1 MRVWDFLKETFSEW
15 SEDRAPRMGA
25 ALAYYTVFSL
35 APVLVI
41 AIGVAGIFFGQRM
54 AEGRLM
60 HEIRNLVGPEGAG
73 AIRAMIANAAADRP
87 GGMVA
92 TMMGVA
98 ALVVGAT
105 GAFVELQDALN
116 TIWKVQPRPR
126 GLLRMLKDRFLS
138 FTLVVGIGFLLLVS
152 LVISAA
158 LAALGSV
165 TARYVSPSLLHGVNF
180 LVSFGVI
187 TVLFAMIFKI
197 LPDAKIAWRDVWLGA
212 AVASLLFSAGKFIIG
227 LYLGKS
233 GMASAYGAAGS
244 LVIVRR
250 VVHPHENDHQG
261 AGRTIGGSHAALAQ
275 VETDDELTG
284 GEEQRGDG
292 GTQPHVAPRDLRVGQ
307 DLEDHREQHRD
318 DAEGDQEIHAVE
330 QRGRHVPS
338 GDRAQGSQGCA
349 DHQRHQQQEPDPH
362 DEGEREEAVLQH
374 TKEPTGPG
382 LDLPDGVQGIL
393 ELDERP
399 GRAEDQGGH
408 THHRGDHPTRAIG
421 CRVGDHRPD
430 RSGTLGPDQVAD
442 LVHQAALGH
451 ALTEEDSGHPD
462 GDHQHRGE
470 RENRV
475 VRKGGAHP
483 GRSVLTPLAERL
495 LEKVPDAHRCTLD
508 SGSARATPSDDRHA
522 PLVAFL

>member
-87 GGMVA
+87 GGVVA
-92 TMMGVA
+92 TMMGMA
-98 ALVVGAT
+98 ALVFGAT

-116 TIWKVQPRPR
+116 TIWKVQPRSR

-197 LPDAKIAWRDVWLGA
+197 LPDAKIGWRDVWLGA

-244 LVIVRR
+244 LVIVLVWVYYSAQILFLGAEFAHVYARR
-250 VVHPHENDHQG
+250 REQALKPVTDVGVGVPPTRPRYEV
-261 AGRTIGGSHAALAQ
+261 AALAA
-275 VETDDELTG
+275 VG
-284 GEEQRGDG
+284 GF
-292 GTQPHVAPRDLRVGQ
+292 L
-307 DLEDHREQHRD
+307 L
-318 DAEGDQEIHAVE
+318 
-330 QRGRHVPS
+330 GR
-338 GDRAQGSQGCA
+338 
-349 DHQRHQQQEPDPH
+349 
-362 DEGEREEAVLQH
+362 
-374 TKEPTGPG
+374 
-382 LDLPDGVQGIL
+382 
-393 ELDERP
+393 
-399 GRAEDQGGH
+399 
-408 THHRGDHPTRAIG
+408 
-421 CRVGDHRPD
+421 
-430 RSGTLGPDQVAD
+430 
-442 LVHQAALGH
+442 
-451 ALTEEDSGHPD
+451 
-462 GDHQHRGE
+462 
-470 RENRV
+470 
-475 VRKGGAHP
+475 
-483 GRSVLTPLAERL
+483 TPLRRVATSAPEAAKTAAEVALAVAAIER
-495 LEKVPDAHRCTLD
+495 VRR
-508 SGSARATPSDDRHA
+508 ARNGKR
-522 PLVAFL
+522 VA

>member
-87 GGMVA
+87 GGVVA

-98 ALVVGAT
+98 ALVFGAT

-244 LVIVRR
+244 LVIVLVWVYYSAQILFLGAEREAR
-250 VVHPHENDHQG
+250 SLDARYDFRKISSRPRSQLRNFPFGMRLAPQHGRHAYLRAESCFLHQG
-261 AGRTIGGSHAALAQ
+261 AGRDLARRARTDPDRMGLRAAATSPRVADGGVHVPGARGGASNGDRSLGIRERPVRRPSASRLRAGGTSLTNSPSVGADVDRITHRALPAHSRQ
-275 VETDDELTG
+275 RTVRSAG
-284 GEEQRGDG
+284 GPHGRRRQPTSTARRRHRGADRGDG
-292 GTQPHVAPRDLRVGQ
+292 AG
-307 DLEDHREQHRD
+307 
-318 DAEGDQEIHAVE
+318 
-330 QRGRHVPS
+330 
-338 GDRAQGSQGCA
+338 
-349 DHQRHQQQEPDPH
+349 
-362 DEGEREEAVLQH
+362 
-374 TKEPTGPG
+374 
-382 LDLPDGVQGIL
+382 GV
-393 ELDERP
+393 
-399 GRAEDQGGH
+399 
-408 THHRGDHPTRAIG
+408 
-421 CRVGDHRPD
+421 V
-430 RSGTLGPDQVAD
+430 
-442 LVHQAALGH
+442 
-451 ALTEEDSGHPD
+451 
-462 GDHQHRGE
+462 
-470 RENRV
+470 
-475 VRKGGAHP
+475 
-483 GRSVLTPLAERL
+483 
-495 LEKVPDAHRCTLD
+495 
-508 SGSARATPSDDRHA
+508 
-522 PLVAFL
+522 